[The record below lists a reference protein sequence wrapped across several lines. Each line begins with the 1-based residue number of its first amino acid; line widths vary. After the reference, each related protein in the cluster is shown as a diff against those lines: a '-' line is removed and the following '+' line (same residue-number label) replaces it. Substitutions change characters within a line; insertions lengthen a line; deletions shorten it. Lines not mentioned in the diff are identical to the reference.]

1 MLRDETLVPR
11 RGTRRKRGSK
21 TRDPQEIE
29 VSETR
34 FVMKTPNTN
43 IKVYDIATTA
53 MMICIIMVSI
63 ALFRIPIP
71 FTQGYVNLSDAMVF
85 MAVIILGWKYGAV
98 AAGMG
103 SLLGDLLSGFPMW
116 APWSLVIKACMALIF
131 GMIIQ
136 SACARRA
143 VGTAGGARLFGP
155 AESRTTADA
164 AGTRSGISSRRF
176 LTVEILG
183 MIVAG
188 LFMCAGYYFAE
199 GIMYGNW
206 VVALLG
212 IPWNIGQFA
221 LGTVL
226 AVVLN
231 RSLGRTS
238 LRSVMAYCA
247 PTVR

>member
-1 MLRDETLVPR
+1 
-11 RGTRRKRGSK
+11 
-21 TRDPQEIE
+21 
-29 VSETR
+29 
-34 FVMKTPNTN
+34 MKTPNTTIRVN
-43 IKVYDIATTA
+43 DIATTA
-53 MMICIIMVSI
+53 MMICIIMLSI

-85 MAVIILGWKYGAV
+85 MAVIILGVKYGAI

-103 SLLGDLLSGFPMW
+103 SMLGDLLSGFPVW
-116 APWSLVIKACMALIF
+116 APWSMGIKAMMAVIF
-131 GMIIQ
+131 GLIIQ

-143 VGTAGGARLFGP
+143 AGQGIPGRQAGSAHAGAGGQTGSAH
-155 AESRTTADA
+155 
-164 AGTRSGISSRRF
+164 AGGETGSGRSCPGISKRRF
-176 LTVEILG
+176 VTAEVLG
-183 MIVAG
+183 MIIAG
-188 LFMCAGYYFAE
+188 LFMCLGYYFAE

-212 IPWNIGQFA
+212 IPWNVGQFL

-238 LRSVMAYCA
+238 LRSLMAYSA
-247 PTVR
+247 PMGS